1 MKISYNWLKEYLEF
15 NENHESIGDKL
26 TSLGLEVEGITKF
39 ESIPGG
45 LNGVVVGKTKSIKKH
60 PNADRLNIT
69 SVDVGGDEL
78 LQIVCGAPNVDKNQT
93 VAVATVGTTLFP
105 NNEKLKIKKSKIR
118 GEISN
123 GMICGQDELNLGEYD
138 DGIMILDDEYK
149 AGSPLSEIFNV
160 ETDWIFEIGLTPN
173 RADAMSHFGVARDL
187 RAKLIHE
194 GNNLELKTPSV
205 SNFAIDK
212 GTKKIKINVEDIIS
226 TPRYCGIVMENIT
239 VKESPKWLQN
249 KIISIG
255 LSPINNIV
263 DITNY
268 VMHDIGQPLHAFDYD
283 KIEGQTINVKK
294 YQKEIKFKTLD
305 DIERL
310 INSNDLTISDS
321 KKPLCLAGIF
331 GGIDSG
337 ISEKTSTIF
346 IESAFFDPVTVRK
359 SAKHHNLSTDS
370 SYRFERGID
379 PNTTKYALKRAVLM
393 IKEICT
399 GSIVSSDLIDLYPKP
414 FEDTQIILGFEK
426 IEKTIGQK
434 IEKEVLKNI
443 ISSLDIK
450 INSITESNLGLSI
463 PNYRNDVKREADV
476 IEEILR
482 IFGYDNINSSVKINQ
497 SIILEKN
504 NHKNKLIDLIS
515 NHLVSLGFYEIM
527 TNSLISDKKNN
538 LNKDTKGLKNVDVLN
553 YSSIDQSQLRSSM
566 IFSGLDVLKYNINR
580 KKNNLKLFEVG
591 KEYHKS
597 DDGKYVEIEKLALFI
612 CGFKNDNHWN
622 TLEKKSDYF
631 FLKGIIK
638 SITDRLGFSNVKSK
652 PITSDNISDGETIFY
667 NKSEILSF
675 GLISKD
681 VCEYF
686 DINEKVLYA
695 EIDVKT
701 VLDKYSI
708 KPVQF
713 KSISKFPE
721 VTRDL
726 SILIDDDLNFDK
738 IYKTTKQ
745 IDQNLIKDV
754 SLFDVFEGKNL
765 PKNKKS
771 YGISFKLQDN
781 KKTLSENEIEKVMGK
796 IISRLKKEFNAELR

>member
-69 SVDVGGDEL
+69 TVDVGGDEL

-138 DGIMILDDEYK
+138 DGIMILDDKYK

-212 GTKKIKINVEDIIS
+212 RTKKIKINVEDIIS
-226 TPRYCGIVMENIT
+226 TPRYCGIVLENIT

-434 IEKEVLKNI
+434 IEKEVVKNI

-738 IYKTTKQ
+738 IYKTSKQ

-781 KKTLSENEIEKVMGK
+781 KKTLSENEIEEVMGK

>member
-69 SVDVGGDEL
+69 TVDVGGDEL

-138 DGIMILDDEYK
+138 DGIMILDDKYK

-212 GTKKIKINVEDIIS
+212 RTKKIKINVEDIIS

-434 IEKEVLKNI
+434 IEKEVVKNI

-527 TNSLISDKKNN
+527 TNSLISDKKNS

-738 IYKTTKQ
+738 IYKTSKQ

-781 KKTLSENEIEKVMGK
+781 KKTLSENEIEEVMGK

>member
-69 SVDVGGDEL
+69 TVDVGGDEL

-138 DGIMILDDEYK
+138 DGIMILDDKYK

-212 GTKKIKINVEDIIS
+212 RTKKIKINVEDIIS
-226 TPRYCGIVMENIT
+226 TPRYCGIVLENIT

-434 IEKEVLKNI
+434 IEKEVVKNI

-527 TNSLISDKKNN
+527 TNSLISDKKNS

-738 IYKTTKQ
+738 IYKTSKQ

-781 KKTLSENEIEKVMGK
+781 KKTLSENEIEEVMGK

>member
-69 SVDVGGDEL
+69 TVDVGGDEL

-138 DGIMILDDEYK
+138 DGIMILDDKYE

-212 GTKKIKINVEDIIS
+212 RTKKIKINVEDIIS

-359 SAKHHNLSTDS
+359 SAKNHNLSTDS

-434 IEKEVLKNI
+434 IEKEVVKNI

-527 TNSLISDKKNN
+527 TNSLISDKKNS
-538 LNKDTKGLKNVDVLN
+538 LNKNTKGLKNVDILN

-675 GLISKD
+675 GLISRD

-781 KKTLSENEIEKVMGK
+781 KKTLSENEIEEVMGK

>member
-69 SVDVGGDEL
+69 TVDVGGDEL

-105 NNEKLKIKKSKIR
+105 NNEKLKIKESKIR
-118 GEISN
+118 GEISS

-138 DGIMILDDEYK
+138 DGIMILDDKFK

-212 GTKKIKINVEDIIS
+212 RTKKIKINVEDIIS

-255 LSPINNIV
+255 LSPINNVV

-434 IEKEVLKNI
+434 IEKEVVKNI

-527 TNSLISDKKNN
+527 TNSLISDKKNS

-781 KKTLSENEIEKVMGK
+781 KKTLSENEIEEVMGK

>member
-69 SVDVGGDEL
+69 TVDVGGDEL

-138 DGIMILDDEYK
+138 DGIMILDDKYE

-212 GTKKIKINVEDIIS
+212 RTKKIKINVEDIIS
-226 TPRYCGIVMENIT
+226 TPRYCGIVLENIT

-434 IEKEVLKNI
+434 IEKEVVKNI

-527 TNSLISDKKNN
+527 TNSLISDKKNS

-675 GLISKD
+675 GLISRD

-781 KKTLSENEIEKVMGK
+781 KKTLSENEIEEVMGK

>member
-69 SVDVGGDEL
+69 TVDVGADEL

-212 GTKKIKINVEDIIS
+212 RTKKIKINVEDIIS

-379 PNTTKYALKRAVLM
+379 SNTTKYALKRAVLM

-463 PNYRNDVKREADV
+463 PSYRNDVKREADV

-527 TNSLISDKKNN
+527 TNSLISDKKNS

-771 YGISFKLQDN
+771 YGISFKLLDN
-781 KKTLSENEIEKVMGK
+781 KKTLSENEIEEIMGK
-796 IISRLKKEFNAELR
+796 IISRLKKEFNAKLR

>member
-69 SVDVGGDEL
+69 TVDVGEDEL

-123 GMICGQDELNLGEYD
+123 GMICGQDELNLGKYD
-138 DGIMILDDEYK
+138 DGIMILDDKYE

-212 GTKKIKINVEDIIS
+212 RTKKIKINVEDIIS

-434 IEKEVLKNI
+434 IEKEVVKNI

-527 TNSLISDKKNN
+527 TNSLISDKKNS
-538 LNKDTKGLKNVDVLN
+538 LNKNTKGLKNVDILN

-781 KKTLSENEIEKVMGK
+781 KKTLSENEIEEVMGK

>member
-69 SVDVGGDEL
+69 TVDVGGDEL

-138 DGIMILDDEYK
+138 DGIMILDDKYK

-212 GTKKIKINVEDIIS
+212 RTKKIKINVEDIIS

-434 IEKEVLKNI
+434 IEKEVVKNI

-527 TNSLISDKKNN
+527 TNSLISDKKNS

-612 CGFKNDNHWN
+612 CGFKNENHWN

-726 SILIDDDLNFDK
+726 SILIDNDLNFDK

-781 KKTLSENEIEKVMGK
+781 KKTLSENEIEEVMGK

>member
-69 SVDVGGDEL
+69 TVDVGGDEL

-138 DGIMILDDEYK
+138 DGIMILDDKFK

-212 GTKKIKINVEDIIS
+212 RTKKIKINVEDIIS

-434 IEKEVLKNI
+434 IEKEVVKNI

-527 TNSLISDKKNN
+527 TNSLISDKKNS

-781 KKTLSENEIEKVMGK
+781 KKTLSENEIEEVMGK
-796 IISRLKKEFNAELR
+796 IISRLKKEFNAKLR

>member
-69 SVDVGGDEL
+69 TVDVGGDEL

-138 DGIMILDDEYK
+138 DGIMILDDKYE

-212 GTKKIKINVEDIIS
+212 RTKKIKINVEDIIS

-434 IEKEVLKNI
+434 IEKEVVKNI

-482 IFGYDNINSSVKINQ
+482 IFGYDNINSSDKINQ

-527 TNSLISDKKNN
+527 TNSLISDKKNSLDKN
-538 LNKDTKGLKNVDVLN
+538 TKGLKNVDILN

-638 SITDRLGFSNVKSK
+638 SITNRLGFSNVKSK

-675 GLISKD
+675 GLISRD

-781 KKTLSENEIEKVMGK
+781 KKTLSENEIEEVMGK

>member
-138 DGIMILDDEYK
+138 DGIMILDDKYE

-212 GTKKIKINVEDIIS
+212 RTKKIKINVEDIIS

-434 IEKEVLKNI
+434 IEKEVVKNI

-527 TNSLISDKKNN
+527 TNSLISDKKNS

-553 YSSIDQSQLRSSM
+553 YSSIDQSQLRNSM

-781 KKTLSENEIEKVMGK
+781 KKTLSENEIEEVMGK

>member
-1 MKISYNWLKEYLEF
+1 
-15 NENHESIGDKL
+15 
-26 TSLGLEVEGITKF
+26 
-39 ESIPGG
+39 
-45 LNGVVVGKTKSIKKH
+45 
-60 PNADRLNIT
+60 
-69 SVDVGGDEL
+69 
-78 LQIVCGAPNVDKNQT
+78 
-93 VAVATVGTTLFP
+93 
-105 NNEKLKIKKSKIR
+105 
-118 GEISN
+118 
-123 GMICGQDELNLGEYD
+123 
-138 DGIMILDDEYK
+138 
-149 AGSPLSEIFNV
+149 
-160 ETDWIFEIGLTPN
+160 
-173 RADAMSHFGVARDL
+173 
-187 RAKLIHE
+187 
-194 GNNLELKTPSV
+194 
-205 SNFAIDK
+205 
-212 GTKKIKINVEDIIS
+212 
-226 TPRYCGIVMENIT
+226 MENIT

-434 IEKEVLKNI
+434 IEKEVVKNI

-527 TNSLISDKKNN
+527 TNSLISDKKNS
-538 LNKDTKGLKNVDVLN
+538 LNKNTKGLKNVDILN

-580 KKNNLKLFEVG
+580 KKNNLKLFEFG

-675 GLISKD
+675 GLISRD

-781 KKTLSENEIEKVMGK
+781 KKTLSENEIEEVMGK

>member
-69 SVDVGGDEL
+69 TVDVGGDEL

-118 GEISN
+118 GEISS

-138 DGIMILDDEYK
+138 DGIMILDDKFK

-212 GTKKIKINVEDIIS
+212 RTKKVKINVEDIIS

-434 IEKEVLKNI
+434 IEKEVVKNI

-527 TNSLISDKKNN
+527 TNSLISDKKNS

-781 KKTLSENEIEKVMGK
+781 KKTLSENEIEEVMGK

>member
-138 DGIMILDDEYK
+138 DGIMILDDKYK

-212 GTKKIKINVEDIIS
+212 RTKKIKINVEDIIS

-434 IEKEVLKNI
+434 IEKEVVKNI

-527 TNSLISDKKNN
+527 TNSLISDKKNS

-553 YSSIDQSQLRSSM
+553 YSSIDQSQLRNSM

-781 KKTLSENEIEKVMGK
+781 KKTLSENEIEEVVGK
-796 IISRLKKEFNAELR
+796 IISRVKKEFNAELR

>member
-69 SVDVGGDEL
+69 TVDVGGDEL

-138 DGIMILDDEYK
+138 DGIMILDDKYE

-212 GTKKIKINVEDIIS
+212 RTKKIKINVEDIIS

-434 IEKEVLKNI
+434 IEKEVVKNI

-527 TNSLISDKKNN
+527 TNSLISDKKNS

-675 GLISKD
+675 GLISRD

-781 KKTLSENEIEKVMGK
+781 KKTLSENEIEEVMGK

>member
-69 SVDVGGDEL
+69 TVDVGGDEL

-118 GEISN
+118 GEISS

-138 DGIMILDDEYK
+138 DGIMILDDKFK

-212 GTKKIKINVEDIIS
+212 RTKKIKINVEDIIS

-434 IEKEVLKNI
+434 IEKEVVKNI

-527 TNSLISDKKNN
+527 TNSLISDKKNS
-538 LNKDTKGLKNVDVLN
+538 LNKNTKGLKNVDVLN

-781 KKTLSENEIEKVMGK
+781 KKTLSENEIEEVMGK

>member
-69 SVDVGGDEL
+69 TVDVGGDEL
-78 LQIVCGAPNVDKNQT
+78 PQIVCGAPNVDKNQT

-212 GTKKIKINVEDIIS
+212 RTKKIKINVEDIIS

-463 PNYRNDVKREADV
+463 PSYRNDVKREADV

-527 TNSLISDKKNN
+527 TNSLISDKKNS

-754 SLFDVFEGKNL
+754 SLFDVFEGKVSL
-765 PKNKKS
+765 THTKKMQ
-771 YGISFKLQDN
+771 L
-781 KKTLSENEIEKVMGK
+781 E
-796 IISRLKKEFNAELR
+796 

>member
-69 SVDVGGDEL
+69 TVDVGGDEL

-138 DGIMILDDEYK
+138 DGIMILDDKYK

-212 GTKKIKINVEDIIS
+212 RTKKIKINVEDIIS

-434 IEKEVLKNI
+434 IEKEVVKNI

-527 TNSLISDKKNN
+527 TNSLISDKKNS
-538 LNKDTKGLKNVDVLN
+538 LNKNTKGLKNVDILN

-580 KKNNLKLFEVG
+580 KKNSLKLFEVG
-591 KEYHKS
+591 KEYHKV
-597 DDGKYVEIEKLALFI
+597 DDGKYIEVEKLALFI
-612 CGFKNDNHWN
+612 CGFRNDNHWN

-781 KKTLSENEIEKVMGK
+781 KKTLSENEIEEVMGK

>member
-69 SVDVGGDEL
+69 TVDVGGDEL

-138 DGIMILDDEYK
+138 DGIMILDDKYK

-212 GTKKIKINVEDIIS
+212 RTKKIKINVEDIIS

-434 IEKEVLKNI
+434 IEKEVVKNI

-527 TNSLISDKKNN
+527 TNSLISDKKNS

-638 SITDRLGFSNVKSK
+638 SITDRLGFSNIKSK

-781 KKTLSENEIEKVMGK
+781 KKTLSENEIEEVMGK

>member
-69 SVDVGGDEL
+69 TVDVGGDEL

-212 GTKKIKINVEDIIS
+212 RTKKIKINVEDIIS

-527 TNSLISDKKNN
+527 TNSLISDKKNS

-781 KKTLSENEIEKVMGK
+781 KKTLSENEIEEIMGK

>member
-15 NENHESIGDKL
+15 DENYESIGDKL

-45 LNGVVVGKTKSIKKH
+45 LDGVVVGKTKSIKKH

-69 SVDVGGDEL
+69 TVDIGEDEL

-138 DGIMILDDEYK
+138 DGIMILDDKYK
-149 AGSPLSEIFNV
+149 AGSHLSKIFNI
-160 ETDWIFEIGLTPN
+160 ETDWIYEIGLTPN
-173 RADAMSHFGVARDL
+173 RADAMSHYGVARDL
-187 RAKLIHE
+187 RAKLLHE

-205 SNFAIDK
+205 SNFSVDK
-212 GTKKIKINVEDIIS
+212 RTKNIKINIEDDIS

-249 KIISIG
+249 KISSIG
-255 LSPINNIV
+255 LTPINNIV

-283 KIEGQTINVKK
+283 KIEEQTIKVKK
-294 YQKEIKFKTLD
+294 YGKEIKFKTLD
-305 DIERL
+305 DVERI

-346 IESAFFDPVTVRK
+346 IESAFFDPVSVRK

-370 SYRFERGID
+370 SYRFERGVD
-379 PNTTKYALKRAVLM
+379 PNTVKYALKRAVLM
-393 IKEICT
+393 IKEICND
-399 GSIVSSDLIDLYPKP
+399 SIVCSDLIDLYAKP

-426 IEKTIGQK
+426 IEKIIGQK
-434 IEKEVLKNI
+434 IEKEIVKKI

-463 PNYRNDVKREADV
+463 PSYRNDVKREADV

-482 IFGYDNINSSVKINQ
+482 IYGYDNINSATKINQ
-497 SIILEKN
+497 SLILEKN

-515 NHLVSLGFYEIM
+515 NHLVSLGFNEIM
-527 TNSLISDKKNN
+527 TNSLISDKKNK
-538 LNKDTKGLKNVDVLN
+538 LNQDFKNLKNIDILN
-553 YSSIDQSQLRSSM
+553 HSSIDLSQLRNSM

-591 KEYHKS
+591 KEYYKD
-597 DDGKYVEIEKLALFI
+597 DDGKYIEVEKLALFI
-612 CGFKNDNHWN
+612 YGLKVNNHWN
-622 TLEKKSDYF
+622 INEKKSDYF
-631 FLKGIIK
+631 FLKGIIE
-638 SITDRLGFSNVKSK
+638 SITDRLGFGNVKFK
-652 PITSDNISDGETIFY
+652 PKTTDNISEGETIFY

-675 GLISKD
+675 GLINKD
-681 VCEYF
+681 ICEYF
-686 DINEKVLYA
+686 DINENVLYA
-695 EIDVKT
+695 EIDVKAA
-701 VLDKYSI
+701 LDKYSI

-721 VTRDL
+721 VSRDL
-726 SILIDDDLNFDK
+726 SILIDHDLNFDK

-745 IDQNLIKDV
+745 INQKLIKDV
-754 SLFDVFEGKNL
+754 SLFDVYEGKNL

-771 YGISFKLQDN
+771 YGISFKIQDN
-781 KKTLSENEIEKVMGK
+781 NKTLSETEIEEVMGK
-796 IISRLKKEFNAELR
+796 IISQIEERVQC

>member
-69 SVDVGGDEL
+69 TVDVGGDEL

-138 DGIMILDDEYK
+138 DGIMILDDKYK

-212 GTKKIKINVEDIIS
+212 RTKKIKINVEDIIS

-283 KIEGQTINVKK
+283 KIEGQAINVKK

-426 IEKTIGQK
+426 IEKTIGQE
-434 IEKEVLKNI
+434 IEKEVVKNI

-527 TNSLISDKKNN
+527 TNSLISDKKNS

-781 KKTLSENEIEKVMGK
+781 KKTLSENEIEEVMGK

>member
-69 SVDVGGDEL
+69 TVDVGGDEL

-138 DGIMILDDEYK
+138 DGIMILDDKYK

-212 GTKKIKINVEDIIS
+212 RTKKIKINVEDIIS

-337 ISEKTSTIF
+337 ISEKTNTIF

-434 IEKEVLKNI
+434 IEKEVVKNI

-482 IFGYDNINSSVKINQ
+482 IFGYDNINSSDKINQ

-527 TNSLISDKKNN
+527 TNSLISDKKNS
-538 LNKDTKGLKNVDVLN
+538 LNKNTKGLKNVDILN

-675 GLISKD
+675 GLISRD

-781 KKTLSENEIEKVMGK
+781 KKTLSENEIEEVMGK

>member
-1 MKISYNWLKEYLEF
+1 MKISYNWLKEYLDFKED
-15 NENHESIGDKL
+15 HESIAEKL

-39 ESIPGG
+39 QSIPGG
-45 LNGVVVGKTKSIKKH
+45 LEGVVIGKTKSIKKH
-60 PNADRLNIT
+60 PNADRLKIT
-69 SVDVGGDEL
+69 TVDIGQDEL
-78 LQIVCGAPNVDKNQT
+78 LQIICGAPNVDKNQT
-93 VAVATVGTTLFP
+93 VAVATTGTTLYP

-118 GEISN
+118 GEVSN
-123 GMICGQDELNLGEYD
+123 GMICGQDELNLGEFD
-138 DGIMILDDEYK
+138 QGIMIFDNKYK
-149 AGSPLSEIFNV
+149 AGMPLSEIYNI
-160 ETDWIFEIGLTPN
+160 ESDWIFDIGLTPN
-173 RADAMSHFGVARDL
+173 RADAMSHYGTARDL
-187 RAKLIHE
+187 RARLLHE
-194 GNNLELKTPSV
+194 GNKIELKTTSI
-205 SNFAIDK
+205 SNFTVDNRAK
-212 GTKKIKINVEDIIS
+212 NIKINVDDDS
-226 TPRYCGIVMENIT
+226 YTPRYCGIVMDNIS
-239 VKESPKWLQN
+239 VQESPRWLQN

-255 LSPINNIV
+255 LTPINNIV

-268 VMHDIGQPLHAFDYD
+268 ILHDIGQPLHAFDYD
-283 KIEGQTINVKK
+283 KIEDKTINVKK
-294 YQKEIKFKTLD
+294 YKKEIKFKTLD
-305 DIERL
+305 EVQRTL
-310 INSNDLTISDS
+310 SPNDLTISDS

-337 ISEKTSTIF
+337 ISKKTTSIF
-346 IESAFFDPVTVRK
+346 LESAYFDPITVRK

-434 IEKEVLKNI
+434 IEKEVVKNI

-527 TNSLISDKKNN
+527 TNSLISDKKNS

-781 KKTLSENEIEKVMGK
+781 KKTLSENEIEEVMGK